1 MVKLKIAHDAL
12 LLPSVPPLVIATDN
26 SGAIGEKEF
35 DAVSVPYA
43 VVGYYLLRVV
53 LMECVAAGGHPE
65 ALILQSF
72 NGDQAWAPLVNGI
85 HQGLAEANIP
95 SLPLTGSTESNFELK
110 QSATSLSLIGQ
121 QKYTA
126 DQPFTEKITTDYQIA
141 VIGKPLVGEE
151 VLQKP
156 ADIASLKSFI
166 WLSQQSEVAA
176 LLPVGSKGIR
186 VALEKVTPNL
196 SVQFPAEL
204 DVNKSSGPATCYL
217 VIYEKDFYQT
227 MATMLSEPFYSGLW

>member
-1 MVKLKIAHDAL
+1 MVKLKIAHDTL
-12 LLPSVPPLVIATDN
+12 LLPSASPLVIATDN

-35 DAVSVPYA
+35 DAVNVPYE

-65 ALILQSF
+65 ALILQNF
-72 NGDQAWAPLVNGI
+72 NGNQAWAPLVKGI
-85 HQGLAEANIP
+85 HQGLEEANIP
-95 SLPLTGSTESNFELK
+95 SLPITGSTESNFELQ
-110 QSATSLSLIGQ
+110 QSATSLSLIGR

-126 DQPFTEKITTDYQIA
+126 DQPFTEKITTDYRIA
-141 VIGKPLVGEE
+141 VIGKPLVGAE
-151 VLQKP
+151 VLQNP

-186 VALEKVTPNL
+186 AALEKVAPNL
-196 SVQFPAEL
+196 AVQFPAEL
-204 DVNKSSGPATCYL
+204 DVDKSSGPATCYV
-217 VIYEKDFYQT
+217 VIYEKNFYQT
-227 MATMLSEPFYSGLW
+227 MTTMLVEPFFSGS